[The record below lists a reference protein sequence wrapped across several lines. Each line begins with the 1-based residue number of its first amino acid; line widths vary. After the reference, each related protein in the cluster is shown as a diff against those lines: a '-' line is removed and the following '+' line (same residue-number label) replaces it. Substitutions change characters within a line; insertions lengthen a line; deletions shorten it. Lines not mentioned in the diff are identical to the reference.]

1 MANSRIATS
10 SITQGFPKSKSL
22 LTGNDAIFAG
32 SYESIATV
40 DVGSGG
46 SSSISFTSIP
56 QTYSHLQLR
65 LIGRTTR
72 VGTTAGVGIRL
83 NGSTAGQ
90 NYYANH
96 GLTGN
101 GSAAGVDASANRD
114 NMVFG
119 IAAGSTATSG
129 MFGAFVM
136 DLLDYANTNKN
147 KTIRTLGGVD
157 LNGSG
162 TVSLYSGLYTYTTAI
177 TSITLKDNDDTSI
190 FPQYTH
196 AALYGIK

>member
-1 MANSRIATS
+1 MSPILGIWASAQQPALN
-10 SITQGFPKSKSL
+10 
-22 LTGNDAIFAG
+22 AG

-40 DVGSGG
+40 SVGVGG

-56 QTYSHLQLR
+56 QTYTHLQLR

-72 VGTTAGVGIRL
+72 VATTAGVGVRL

-119 IAAGSTATSG
+119 VAAGSTATSG

-157 LNGSG
+157 ENGSG

-177 TSITLKDNDDTSI
+177 TSITLKDNDDTSLWA
-190 FPQYTH
+190 QYSH